1 MTDDQVSDITML
13 YRTAINEFQNNE
25 IQELNL
31 EFYRILSK
39 FIGKIKT
46 EEYSGIEAKI
56 KNKIFERYYGRNI
69 RNYEEIKTGYY
80 G

>member
-13 YRTAINEFQNNE
+13 YRTAINEFQNDE
-25 IQELNL
+25 IQQINL

-46 EEYSGIEAKI
+46 EEYSGLEAKI
-56 KNKIFERYYGRNI
+56 KNEIFE
-69 RNYEEIKTGYY
+69 KTTM
-80 G
+80 